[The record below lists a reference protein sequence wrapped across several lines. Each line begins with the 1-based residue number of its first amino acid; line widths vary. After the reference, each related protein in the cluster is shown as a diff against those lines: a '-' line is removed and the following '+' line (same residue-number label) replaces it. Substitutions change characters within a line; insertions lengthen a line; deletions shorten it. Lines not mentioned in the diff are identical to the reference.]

1 MEQPFFILPFFILL
15 FFVSICPKMNLHFW
29 ANLFI
34 FASNEMK
41 MSEIIDM
48 KIQPFGANQQRTI
61 GEYDG
66 FELAYSLANLHNN
79 KAAITKI
86 KAFKLPT
93 VQPYSDLQLLQA
105 DLLLAHKFLT
115 ALRSFAPLGLEE
127 IEAYFEQLLAEESS
141 AVSPNSDAM
150 VSEQIYFVAA
160 IISPDYP
167 RLILI
172 GNGYDSAYPNC
183 IFLDCQE
190 ARFLGFGSIGL
201 AHEILPEITEIG
213 ILYDVVKFA
222 PRVFRLEQLGHILH
236 DAEQPRAASD

>member
-1 MEQPFFILPFFILL
+1 LP
-15 FFVSICPKMNLHFW
+15 KDE
-29 ANLFI
+29 
-34 FASNEMK
+34 FAFLGK
-41 MSEIIDM
+41 AVYLCAIQKRLYMSEIIDL

-61 GEYDG
+61 DEYSG
-66 FELAYSLANLHNN
+66 FELAYSIANLHNN

-93 VQPYSDLQLLQA
+93 IQPYSDLQLLQA
-105 DLLLAHKFLT
+105 DLLLSHKFLT
-115 ALRSFAPLGLEE
+115 ALRSFAPLGLDE
-127 IEAYFEQLLAEESS
+127 IEACIEQILADENKT
-141 AVSPNSDAM
+141 VSPNFAQFST
-150 VSEQIYFVAA
+150 EQIYLVAA

-190 ARFLGFGSIGL
+190 ARFLGFDSIGL
-201 AHEILPEITEIG
+201 AHEILPSVTEIS
-213 ILYDVVKFA
+213 ILYDVVRFA

-236 DAEQPRAASD
+236 GSEQPRAASD

>member
-1 MEQPFFILPFFILL
+1 
-15 FFVSICPKMNLHFW
+15 
-29 ANLFI
+29 
-34 FASNEMK
+34 
-41 MSEIIDM
+41 
-48 KIQPFGANQQRTI
+48 
-61 GEYDG
+61 
-66 FELAYSLANLHNN
+66 LANLHNN

-86 KAFKLPT
+86 KAFKLPAI
-93 VQPYSDLQLLQA
+93 QRYLELQLLQA
-105 DLLLAHKFLT
+105 DLLLSHKFLT

-127 IEAYFEQLLAEESS
+127 IEAYIEQLMAEESS
-141 AVSPNSDAM
+141 AVSANFDAM
-150 VSEQIYFVAA
+150 TSEQIYFAA
-160 IISPDYP
+160 VIISPDYP

-201 AHEILPEITEIG
+201 AHEVLPEITEIG

-236 DAEQPRAASD
+236 DADQPRAASD